1 MTIQEE
7 SKLWRELAEII
18 IKNSNREV
26 EEWLE
31 QNQMLEEYKERVR
44 ECEQR
49 QQTIAN
55 SETEKIL

>member
-7 SKLWRELAEII
+7 SKLWQELAEII

-49 QQTIAN
+49 Q
-55 SETEKIL
+55 

>member
-44 ECEQR
+44 DCEGSR
-49 QQTIAN
+49 TD
-55 SETEKIL
+55 SKTEKIL